1 MVSSRTLKNSTGE
14 IIGRVMLQ
22 NLRQALAPSTFAASY
37 SSLGT
42 CLRPARKITIGAPN
56 CQTVRPTSA

>member
-1 MVSSRTLKNSTGE
+1 MVSSSTLKNSTGE

-22 NLRQALAPSTFAASY
+22 NLRQGPAPSTSAASY

-56 CQTVRPTSA
+56 CQTVRATSA